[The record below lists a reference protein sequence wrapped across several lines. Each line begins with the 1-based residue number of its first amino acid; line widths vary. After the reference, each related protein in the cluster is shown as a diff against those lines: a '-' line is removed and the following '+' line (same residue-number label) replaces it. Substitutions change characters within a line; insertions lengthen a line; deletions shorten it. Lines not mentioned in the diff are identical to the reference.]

1 MFIDFYKNI
10 LVKNI
15 KDFLMLGR
23 IFLNVNIIKYL

>member
-1 MFIDFYKNI
+1 MFVDFYKNI